1 MITETKIFGGKK
13 IIIREFSKKDVK
25 NAKAFLDFINSFVD
39 EDAMLSINKKKTLGE
54 EKDWL
59 RHTAAEKKERV
70 YLLAEC
76 DGKIVAAAD
85 IGVLRGRQSHIGEFG
100 ITVREGYRGIGL
112 GEYIMRKTI
121 NLARKRLTIKIIQ
134 LKVFTNN
141 KPANGL
147 YKKMGFRKI
156 ASIPHALQYKGRLM
170 SEYLMFLYL

>member
-25 NAKAFLDFINSFVD
+25 NVKAFLDFINSFVD

-76 DGKIVAAAD
+76 DGKIV
-85 IGVLRGRQSHIGEFG
+85 
-100 ITVREGYRGIGL
+100 